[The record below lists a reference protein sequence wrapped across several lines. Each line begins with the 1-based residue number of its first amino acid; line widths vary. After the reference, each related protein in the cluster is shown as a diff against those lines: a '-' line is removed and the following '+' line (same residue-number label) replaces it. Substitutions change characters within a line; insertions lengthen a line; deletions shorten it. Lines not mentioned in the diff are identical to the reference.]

1 MTIGKSATLDLTWV
15 VSLVAT
21 GFWVRLLSF
30 NEFGFYLFI
39 WRYQGGKILNNQTIV
54 NYGLQLTD
62 ACWNTY
68 NSTTYVWIFL
78 KRFCFNSTSILARVL
93 ALKHSLSNLQMAAS
107 PAVPPPPPARSRSTN
122 STASTSQ
129 GRIISSVP
137 RSSSPTSMRGE
148 SRGTPSIWIARLPL
162 SRAST
167 ISCLLRLRLLA
178 STMSIPP
185 NLPKSTIW
193 RVSGLLRC

>member
-68 NSTTYVWIFL
+68 NSTAYV
-78 KRFCFNSTSILARVL
+78 
-93 ALKHSLSNLQMAAS
+93 
-107 PAVPPPPPARSRSTN
+107 
-122 STASTSQ
+122 
-129 GRIISSVP
+129 
-137 RSSSPTSMRGE
+137 
-148 SRGTPSIWIARLPL
+148 
-162 SRAST
+162 
-167 ISCLLRLRLLA
+167 
-178 STMSIPP
+178 
-185 NLPKSTIW
+185 
-193 RVSGLLRC
+193 